1 MSWHKPP
8 LRAFPVLLRNAQA
21 GAGAP
26 HHVDTV
32 QEQTDSRPHAPYPL
46 ASKML
51 DRLVGLSM
59 LVAATAIFVYY
70 TVWTLFMPFVD
81 EDHVLHSLFLPR
93 VWAIRIPVILIVL
106 FTTVVGSF
114 LSVVMIRSNRKKAL
128 KAQQKKAS

>member
-1 MSWHKPP
+1 
-8 LRAFPVLLRNAQA
+8 
-21 GAGAP
+21 
-26 HHVDTV
+26 
-32 QEQTDSRPHAPYPL
+32 
-46 ASKML
+46 
-51 DRLVGLSM
+51 M

-70 TVWTLFMPFVD
+70 TVWTLFMVRPPPCNAPNAPGNRIFAQTLTFSQPFVD